1 MIITWPIIKGTGAMV
16 SMLAVSTLATNRILA
31 AAISE
36 DTPITLKTACYIGGA
51 ILTVAIWLNKNQTEI
66 KTAFKRAA
74 EAAELAC
81 HHAESANQVAVK
93 MAGEMGKSINDL
105 KIQLDNLPCHKVVP
119 VNCPPKPNKK
129 S

>member
-1 MIITWPIIKGTGAMV
+1 MMISWPIIKGTGALV

-36 DTPITLKTACYIGGA
+36 DTPITLKAACYIGGA

-66 KTAFKRAA
+66 KTASKRAA

-93 MAGEMGKSINDL
+93 TAGEMGKSINDL
-105 KIQLDNLPCHKVVP
+105 KIQMAKLPCHAEALE
-119 VNCPPKPNKK
+119 CQTKPNKK
-129 S
+129 P